1 MVNCSYCNR
10 PIEGLPY
17 RCKYCGKVYCV
28 EHHLPENH
36 ECEGLQMAKSPDQIE
51 RENAS
56 LTPYPGASP
65 VTKTTSGAMFH
76 PRELLDLII
85 AALAVALAF
94 IFPYTLQRA
103 VTALV
108 IASLAYVPHELAHK
122 FAAHFSG
129 FRATFTLYWPG
140 LALTLLSALP
150 YMPFRLVFPGYVA
163 VEGIGGN
170 ARIEGR
176 IAAAGPLV
184 NLALCS
190 LLALLPPFYNRGLL
204 FASALISALNLLPLP
219 PLDGSKIIKWNAGLW
234 ALMAIASAMFV
245 LVAIK

>member
-1 MVNCSYCNR
+1 MVNCSYCKR

-51 RENAS
+51 RESAG
-56 LTPYPGASP
+56 LARYPVASP
-65 VTKTTSGAMFH
+65 AVKSTSGAMFH

-94 IFPYTLQRA
+94 IFPYTPQRA
-103 VTALV
+103 VTALL

-129 FRATFTLYWPG
+129 FRAIFTLHWPG

-163 VEGIGGN
+163 IEGIGGS
-170 ARIEGR
+170 AGTEGK
-176 IAAAGPLV
+176 IAAAGPLA

-190 LLALLPPFYNRGLL
+190 LLALLPPFYNRDLL
-204 FASALISALNLLPLP
+204 FASALISVLNLLPLP

-234 ALMAIASAMFV
+234 ALMVIAGIMFV
-245 LVAIK
+245 IVAM